1 MKKIALISPK
11 GNAFGKNEKLHEF
24 LDKTKGMESFRALWT
39 GPNLGLITI
48 AALFPI
54 DWEVDYI
61 DENYKEINYEKKYDI
76 VCISAMTQQIVNAY
90 QIIDRF
96 KKLNVL
102 TVIGGIHATVLP
114 DEAMQHA
121 DVVMVGEGEVT
132 WPQFISDYE
141 NGNIKGIY
149 RDNSNKKYRFESHAI
164 PRFDLL
170 KGYNYPIITIQTT
183 RGCPHDCSFCCASK
197 VFGSGYRRK
206 DNLDILKELKMIRK
220 MFPDTLILFADDNF
234 FVHRKECKTLLK
246 EMTKL
251 DIRWLAQ
258 TDVSI
263 AQDDELLELMVL
275 SGCQWVVIGFESVHF
290 DSLFQLDNKNWKL
303 KQLPGYEQ
311 AIEKIQSYGIG
322 VYGTFIVGLDEDDI
336 NVFQETESFIKQNK
350 LYGVNITVPTPLPG
364 TRLREKMHEENR
376 ILIDDWSYYTFWDV
390 NIIPKKMQVVELE
403 EGLLQI
409 YKNIFD
415 DSQTHQRLIHMKYLA
430 MNRKEIL
437 KKCRR

>member
-1 MKKIALISPK
+1 MKKVALISPK
-11 GNAFGKNEKLHEF
+11 GNAFGKNEKLLEF
-24 LDKTKGMESFRALWT
+24 LKETNGMESFKALWT

-48 AALFPI
+48 AALFPA
-54 DWEVDYI
+54 DWNVEYI
-61 DENYKEINYEKKYDI
+61 DENYKTIDYNKKYDI

-90 QIIDRF
+90 QIIDKF
-96 KKLNVL
+96 KGLNVL
-102 TVIGGIHATVLP
+102 TIIGGIHATVLP

-121 DVVMVGEGEVT
+121 DIVMVGEGERT

-141 NGNIKGIY
+141 SGNVKRVY
-149 RDNSNKKYRFESHAI
+149 TDDLEKRFQFEDHI
-164 PRFDLL
+164 VPRYDLL
-170 KGYNYPIITIQTT
+170 KGYNYPIITLQTT

-206 DNLDILKELKMIRK
+206 DNSDILRELEIIRK
-220 MFPDTLILFADDNF
+220 MFPDALALFADDNF
-234 FVHRKECKTLLK
+234 LVHRKECKTLLK
-246 EMTKL
+246 EMIAL
-251 DIRWLAQ
+251 DMRWLAQ

-263 AQDDELLELMVL
+263 SQDDELLELMVI
-275 SGCQWVVIGFESVHF
+275 SGCQWIVIGFESVHF
-290 DSLFQLDNKNWKL
+290 DSLYQLDNKNWKL

-311 AIEKIQSYGIG
+311 AIGKIQSYGIG

-364 TRLREKMHEENR
+364 TRLREKMNDENR

-390 NIIPKKMQVVELE
+390 NIIPNKMQVMELE

-415 DSQTHQRLIHMKYLA
+415 DSQTHQRLTHMKRLA
-430 MNRKEIL
+430 KNRNEIL
-437 KKCRR
+437 KKYKR